1 MAYELT
7 IKKSATFQ
15 NPKLETLTSEM
26 ATAFAAVGAMNEKA
40 RILAARNLNIIE
52 RDELY
57 KEDGF
62 ESAKVF
68 AKIVMCMSDSNA
80 YAYLQVGR
88 ALNLEQIPT
97 QDANGK
103 DFTFTQLR
111 SLCAVKDS
119 KKLTEAV
126 EAGDLNADQT
136 ANEMDETV
144 KTLNPPKNPRK
155 PVAEKRYTWEEV
167 GTGEESADASKTE
180 LVSAIST
187 NHGVFLGELKS
198 DDDLYIVAIGE
209 DGYPLLYRRGTEV
222 KKVVEAN

>member
-7 IKKSATFQ
+7 VKKSGTFQ
-15 NPKLETLTSEM
+15 NARLEELTNEM
-26 ATAFAAVGAMNEKA
+26 ASAISAVGAMAE
-40 RILAARNLNIIE
+40 RTRVLCARNLNTIE
-52 RDELY
+52 KDELY
-57 KEDGF
+57 KADGF
-62 ESAKVF
+62 ESAKDF
-68 AKIVMCMSDSNA
+68 AKSVMGMSESNA

-111 SLCAVKDS
+111 SLCAVKDT

-126 EAGDLNADQT
+126 NAGELNADQT
-136 ANEMDETV
+136 ANDMDETV
-144 KTLNPPKNPRK
+144 KAINPAKKPRK

-167 GTGEESADASKTE
+167 GTGEESAEASKTE
-180 LVSAIST
+180 LLSTISA
-187 NHGVFLGELKS
+187 NNGVFLGELKA

>member
-7 IKKSATFQ
+7 VKKSGTFQ
-15 NPKLETLTSEM
+15 NARLEELTNEM
-26 ATAFAAVGAMNEKA
+26 ASAISAVGAMAE
-40 RILAARNLNIIE
+40 RTRVLCARNLNVIE
-52 RDELY
+52 KDELF
-57 KEDGF
+57 KADGF
-62 ESAKVF
+62 ESAKDF
-68 AKIVMCMSDSNA
+68 AKSVMGMSESNA

-103 DFTFTQLR
+103 EFTFTQLR
-111 SLCAVKDS
+111 SLCAVKDT
-119 KKLTEAV
+119 KKLAEAV
-126 EAGDLNADQT
+126 EAGELNADQT
-136 ANEMDETV
+136 ANDMDETV
-144 KTLNPPKNPRK
+144 KAINPAKKPRK

-167 GTGEESADASKTE
+167 GTGEESAEASKTE
-180 LVSAIST
+180 LLSTISA
-187 NHGVFLGELKS
+187 NNGVFLGELKA